1 MVRAFCAER
10 LLQFPVAKRG
20 SVLIRKAVLGK
31 STVGNTQNELA
42 IPFFGINNE
51 VGVVAAIRL
60 QLEPGI
66 SNLDGH
72 SDAAVGEFRPPPGK
86 PAGREPKLKVP
97 SRVLLRSLPEAPWG
111 LW

>member
-1 MVRAFCAER
+1 MLRAFRAQR
-10 LLQFPVAKRG
+10 LLQFPVAEPG
-20 SVLIRKAVLGK
+20 SVLIGKAVLGK

-42 IPFFGINNE
+42 VPFFGVKNA
-51 VGVVAAIRL
+51 VGVVAAVCL
-60 QLEPGI
+60 ELEPDI
-66 SNLDGH
+66 SNLNGHADGP
-72 SDAAVGEFRPPPGK
+72 DGGFQLPPGK